1 MTKKISIVVLIFSF
15 CFLNLASAS
24 SNEWCY
30 SFKKDLNM
38 GSRGNDVAALR
49 TILIKEG
56 VYKSEW
62 KSESFDSYMKV
73 ALMDFQN
80 KYAADILTPNKI
92 TSPTG
97 VFGKVT
103 RKKINDLYGCAQ
115 GVSNSNPATETQTSD
130 KNAVINKAIEF
141 INKYLAQGITIT
153 LGKVNDSAYTF
164 YKFEAMANG
173 TPTTI
178 YISADGTKMLF
189 QEVDM
194 AKTIEQASVTEV
206 KKTDKPT
213 VELFVMSHCPYGT
226 QIEKGIIPVLET
238 LGDKVDFSLK
248 FCNYAM
254 HGEQELKEELNQY
267 CIQKEQK
274 DKLLSYLKC
283 FLKEGKGEE
292 CITAAGID
300 KSKLSSCTASS
311 EKEFSVI
318 ANFTNKKEYIGDFP
332 SFNIFK
338 SDNEKYSV
346 QGSPTL
352 VINGSQVQSNRDSD
366 SLLKA
371 ICNAFN
377 NAPEAC
383 NKSISNNTPSSGF
396 GTETTQTVQN
406 GGCAGN

>member
-1 MTKKISIVVLIFSF
+1 MTKKISIFVLIFSF

-24 SNEWCY
+24 ANEWCY

-141 INKYLAQGITIT
+141 INKYLAQGVTIT

-164 YKFEAMANG
+164 YKFEAMANE
-173 TPTTI
+173 TPTVI
-178 YISADGTKMLF
+178 YISSDGTKMLF
-189 QEVDM
+189 QEVDTV
-194 AKTIEQASVTEV
+194 KTIEQASVAEV

-226 QIEKGIIPVLET
+226 QIEKGIIPVLEA
-238 LGDKVDFSLK
+238 LGDKVDFNLK

-274 DKLLSYLKC
+274 EKLLPYLKC

-292 CITAAGID
+292 CIASTGID
-300 KSKLSSCTASS
+300 KNKLSLCAASS
-311 EKEFSVI
+311 EKEFNVI
-318 ANFTNKKEYIGDFP
+318 SNFTNKKEYIGDFP

-366 SLLKA
+366 SLLKI
-371 ICNAFN
+371 ICSAFN
-377 NAPEAC
+377 NAPERC
-383 NKSISNNTPSSGF
+383 KKNISSDAPSAGF
-396 GTETTQTVQN
+396 GTGTTSNTM
-406 GGCAGN
+406 GGCAGS